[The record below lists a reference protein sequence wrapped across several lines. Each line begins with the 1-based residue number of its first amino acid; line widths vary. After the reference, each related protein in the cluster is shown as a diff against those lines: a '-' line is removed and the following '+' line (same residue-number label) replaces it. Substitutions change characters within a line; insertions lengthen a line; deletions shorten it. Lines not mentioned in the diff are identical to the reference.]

1 MGRGR
6 WGSRLLRPGQAGDG
20 PRGGHQRDQQPP
32 PHGVQGAEGGSPSH
46 KTSRTQT
53 QADAPVPAEVTN
65 SSKHLRHRTNLFL
78 KHFFS
83 KKGRNHPTSSKLCP
97 QVEGL
102 QTWEWGGALRGAG
115 RSACLTAT
123 ATVGASLGKGPLG
136 CRLPQDGLWGSH
148 RPVTSHLPALCPHG
162 QSCQDPSGSR
172 VCCSCEAS
180 CFLESSRDRGAAHR
194 LGPRPF
200 TALTHREKPLEAKLK
215 TKILLS
221 MITSQVLILTLLCG
235 FFKLCFWKLLASPR
249 STTKI

>member
-1 MGRGR
+1 MVPKVVTRETNNPHPMVCKELRGALPATR
-6 WGSRLLRPGQAGDG
+6 
-20 PRGGHQRDQQPP
+20 
-32 PHGVQGAEGGSPSH
+32 
-46 KTSRTQT
+46 TSRTQT
-53 QADAPVPAEVTN
+53 QAHAPIPAEVTN

-78 KHFFS
+78 KLFQKRQKPPHLIEAVPT
-83 KKGRNHPTSSKLCP
+83 GRRAPNLGVGWS
-97 QVEGL
+97 V
-102 QTWEWGGALRGAG
+102 RGAG
-115 RSACLTAT
+115 CSACLTAT

-172 VCCSCEAS
+172 VCYSWEAP

-221 MITSQVLILTLLCG
+221 MITSRVLILTLLCG
-235 FFKLCFWKLLASPR
+235 FFKLLFLEASCI
-249 STTKI
+249 SQVHH

>member
-83 KKGRNHPTSSKLCP
+83 KKGRNHPTSSKLP
-97 QVEGL
+97 TGRGAPNLGVG
-102 QTWEWGGALRGAG
+102 WSVKGSGALGLSDSHSDCG
-115 RSACLTAT
+115 RVPGEGSSWLPSSSGRA
-123 ATVGASLGKGPLG
+123 LGKPPAGDQPPSCPL
-136 CRLPQDGLWGSH
+136 
-148 RPVTSHLPALCPHG
+148 
-162 QSCQDPSGSR
+162 
-172 VCCSCEAS
+172 
-180 CFLESSRDRGAAHR
+180 SSRSVLPGSLREPSLLLVRSVLLLGVQQGPWSRPSAGAA
-194 LGPRPF
+194 
-200 TALTHREKPLEAKLK
+200 PLHCPDAQGEA
-215 TKILLS
+215 TGS
-221 MITSQVLILTLLCG
+221 
-235 FFKLCFWKLLASPR
+235 
-249 STTKI
+249 